1 MDYSEFQTEY
11 AAKIP
16 DHRGYIAYSDQ
27 ENRTWARLFERQ
39 MAIIHDVACAEF
51 VSGLHQLDLPH
62 DRAPQCREISRALTQ
77 STGWTV
83 APVPALIDV
92 DLFFTMLSRRIFPA
106 ASFMRRPDELDYL
119 SEPDLFHEIFGH
131 GPLLTHPDFADFTEA
146 YGRLGLAANDAERN
160 VLARLYWY
168 TIEFGL
174 VHKPGQALSVYGAGI
189 ASSIGE
195 TQRALNEPGV
205 TRRPFDLDTV
215 LRTDFR
221 IDVMQPH
228 YFVLSHF
235 TDLFETVDGDLMA
248 HVREVVA
255 DEQAAARTAA

>member
-11 AAKIP
+11 SAKIP
-16 DHRGYIAYSDQ
+16 DHRGYITYSDE
-27 ENRTWARLFERQ
+27 ENRTWASLYERQ
-39 MAIIHDVACAEF
+39 MAVIHDSVCEEF
-51 VSGLHQLDLPH
+51 VSGLYQLALPA
-62 DRAPQCREISRALTQ
+62 DRAPQCAEISEALAE
-77 STGWTV
+77 SSGWTV

-92 DLFFTMLSRRIFPA
+92 DLFFSMLSKRIFPA

-119 SEPDLFHEIFGH
+119 REPDLFHEIFGH
-131 GPLLTHPDFADFTEA
+131 APLLTHPDFADFTEA
-146 YGRLGLAANDAERN
+146 YGRLGLAASDEERN
-160 VLARLYWY
+160 VLARLYWF

-174 VHKPGQALSVYGAGI
+174 IQKPGHPLSVYGAGI

-195 TQRALNEPGV
+195 TQRALHEPNV
-205 TRRPFDLDTV
+205 ERRPFDLDII

-235 TDLFETVDGDLMA
+235 TDLFETVDGNLMA
-248 HVREVVA
+248 HVRDVVA
-255 DEQAAARTAA
+255 EERRSAA

>member
-1 MDYSEFQTEY
+1 
-11 AAKIP
+11 
-16 DHRGYIAYSDQ
+16 
-27 ENRTWARLFERQ
+27 
-39 MAIIHDVACAEF
+39 
-51 VSGLHQLDLPH
+51 
-62 DRAPQCREISRALTQ
+62 PQCREISAALTE

-92 DLFFTMLSRRIFPA
+92 DLFFSMLSRRIFPA

-146 YGRLGLAANDAERN
+146 YGRLGLAATDAERN
-160 VLARLYWY
+160 VLARLYWF
-168 TIEFGL
+168 TVEFGL
-174 VHKPGQALSVYGAGI
+174 VQKPGHDLAVYGAGI

-195 TQRALNEPGV
+195 TQRALSDPNV
-205 TRRPFDLDTV
+205 VRRPFDLDTI

-255 DEQAAARTAA
+255 EEAAAAHTATAA